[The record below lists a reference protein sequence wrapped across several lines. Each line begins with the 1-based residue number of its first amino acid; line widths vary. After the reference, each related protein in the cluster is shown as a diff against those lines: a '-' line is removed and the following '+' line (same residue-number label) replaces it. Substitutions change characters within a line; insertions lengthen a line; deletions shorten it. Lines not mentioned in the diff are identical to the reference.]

1 MMKSTK
7 TSMVYRSGHF
17 VPEAF
22 SFAPAVS
29 VSSDIEYFVFPG
41 FADVHVH
48 LREPG
53 FSYKETVKTGT
64 LAGAAGGYTAL
75 CPMPNLK
82 PVPDSQ
88 EHLDEQLAC
97 IRRDACV
104 KTVPMGAITV
114 GEDGKVLSDL
124 EALAPFVS
132 AFSDDGRGV
141 ADAALMREAM
151 VRAKALGKIIAAHC
165 EDLTYAPADPRSEWS
180 EVERDILLAKET
192 GCALHVCHVSSAV
205 SLELIRQA
213 KRDGIDVTCETGPHY
228 LLLDESMREDHGR
241 WKMNPPLRS
250 PADREAL
257 VAALLDGTVDMIA
270 TDHAPHSAEE
280 KAKGFA
286 GSLNGIVGLEC
297 AFPTL
302 YTGLV
307 KTGILT
313 LEKLIALMS
322 DNPRNR
328 FALGGLDVTENEYT
342 VWDLSAVSR
351 VNPGAFA
358 TMGRSTPFEGM
369 EVYGRCIATVYG
381 GECVYTADKID

>member
-82 PVPDSQ
+82 PVPDSL

-322 DNPRNR
+322 DHPRNR
-328 FALGGLDVTENEYT
+328 FALGGLDLTENEYT

-381 GECVYTADKID
+381 GECVWSFDKNN